1 MIKTIYL
8 NGEEHQIDYESLL
21 NLPNLKQNEDGTL
34 SFKTPNGVVNVVV
47 GPFASL
53 EDGKVSKSQLP
64 SYVDDV
70 EEYNNFESFPLEGE
84 KGKIYVDTFKN
95 ITYRWSGSGYI
106 QIGGQDTAEL
116 EIAIKN
122 LQDNQFSGDY
132 EALKNKPFIPTK
144 TSDLT
149 NDSLF
154 ATTNQLFSGN
164 YEDLSNKPL
173 IPNDNNQLANGAGY
187 ITISAL
193 DGYAKTGD
201 IDSLQAS
208 INNKAN
214 QSTID
219 TLQISVNNKAEQS
232 SVDSLAASVNN
243 KAEQSSVDSLS
254 GSVTTNTNN
263 ISDLQKSVT
272 SINGSIINLE
282 EKDTS
287 LQSQIDDLRNGIT
300 GGEGGEGGEGGSTD
314 INLNNYVKKDDVL
327 NKNAILSFSK
337 ATTIA
342 DISGKTIDVSLPEYS
357 ITATSNVGGIKS
369 GQKVSGSL
377 KDILDKILGSPTTF
391 SISSLTDSN
400 SSSKEYGSSFTLK
413 SVTCNV
419 SKGTASTLDKIEIR
433 QGTTSG
439 TLLGTLSSVVN
450 GSNTVTL
457 SSNKT
462 YTSPTNIYAVLT
474 YNTNETLSAN
484 ASYSFFYYN
493 YYGAVSASTSL
504 TNAVIIGLNKSKNSS
519 NLPITLSNNCAV
531 IAVQGT
537 KSTVKDEN
545 GYNVTSS
552 FEKTTM
558 EITNSLGAKASY
570 TVFKLIT
577 PATAS
582 GKSYTVS

>member
-34 SFKTPNGVVNVVV
+34 SFETPNGVVNVVV

-53 EDGKVSKSQLP
+53 NEEGKVLSSQLP

-70 EEYNNFESFPLEGE
+70 EEYANFDSFPSTGE
-84 KGKIYVDTFKN
+84 KGKIYVDTSTN
-95 ITYRWSGSGYI
+95 TTYRWSGSAYI

-132 EALKNKPFIPTK
+132 E
-144 TSDLT
+144 
-149 NDSLF
+149 
-154 ATTNQLFSGN
+154 
-164 YEDLSNKPL
+164 DLSNKPT
-173 IPNDNNQLANGAGY
+173 IPTYTSELKNNSGY
-187 ITISAL
+187 ITSSAL
-193 DGYAKTGD
+193 SGYATTDD
-201 IDSLQAS
+201 IATLQGS
-208 INNKAN
+208 INSKAN
-214 QSTID
+214 QSAVD
-219 TLQISVNNKAEQS
+219 ALSSSVNNNANNIATLQTSINSKAEQS
-232 SVDSLAASVNN
+232 SVDNLASKVNSKAEQSAVDSLTTKVNS
-243 KAEQSSVDSLS
+243 KAEQSSVDTLS
-254 GSVTTNTNN
+254 STVSTHTTNITALQTSVTNINN
-263 ISDLQKSVT
+263 SVT
-272 SINGSIINLE
+272 NLE
-282 EKDTS
+282 NKDTS

-300 GGEGGEGGEGGSTD
+300 GGEGGEGGSTD

-327 NKNAILSFSK
+327 NKNATLTFSG

-342 DISGKTIDVSLPEYS
+342 DIGGKNINVSMPSYS
-357 ITATSNVGGIKS
+357 ITATSSVGGIKS
-369 GQKVSGSL
+369 GQTVSGSL
-377 KDILDKILGSPTTF
+377 KEILDKILGSPTTF

-413 SVTCNV
+413 SVTCSV

-439 TLLGTLSSVVN
+439 TLLGTLSSVKD

-474 YNTNETLSAN
+474 YNTNETLSSSK
-484 ASYSFFYYN
+484 SYSFFYYN
-493 YYGAVSASTSL
+493 YYGAVSSGTSL
-504 TNAVIIGLNKSKNSS
+504 TNAVIIGLNKSQTSS
-519 NLPITLSNNCAV
+519 NLDVSLSNNCAV
-531 IAVQGT
+531 LAVQGT
-537 KSTVKDEN
+537 KTTVKDEN

-558 EITNSLGAKASY
+558 TITNSLGASASY

-577 PATAS
+577 PVTAS
-582 GKSYTVS
+582 KKYTVS